1 MWGERVRDTKP
12 LTAANHRS
20 STSPLGRQVDHLAI
34 GPPAALIVSTRDTM
48 RYRPI
53 AADPPPLNP
62 FYELA
67 LEFVAAFVVL
77 VVMTAL

>member
-1 MWGERVRDTKP
+1 MWGEPVRDTKP

-20 STSPLGRQVDHLAI
+20 SPLLRRQDHQLAI
-34 GPPAALIVSTRDTM
+34 GAPAALIVSTRDTM

-53 AADPPPLNP
+53 AVDPPPLNP